1 MAIYSEFSHEKW
13 WFSIVMLNYQRVL
26 TVWSPYFTVFGVLFP
41 TCSCFRPP
49 SASLSSLWA
58 PTDYARTSGQ
68 GGNHSKYIFLA
79 HTQYV
84 YVYSIKRFCNHP
96 VNGFCHGSTAL
107 DPPEKKLLWCPLGGL
122 PRQATRGF
130 LVEGW
135 DNSTNDTNLY

>member
-1 MAIYSEFSHEKW
+1 
-13 WFSIVMLNYQRVL
+13 MLNYQRVL

-107 DPPEKKLLWCPLGGL
+107 DPPEKKTPVMSAGRITTASDERILGGRM
-122 PRQATRGF
+122 RQ
-130 LVEGW
+130 
-135 DNSTNDTNLY
+135 